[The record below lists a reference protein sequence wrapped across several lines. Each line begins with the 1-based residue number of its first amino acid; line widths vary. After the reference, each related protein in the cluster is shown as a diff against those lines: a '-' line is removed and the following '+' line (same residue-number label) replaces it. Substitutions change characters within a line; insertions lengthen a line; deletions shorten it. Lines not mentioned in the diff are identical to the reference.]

1 MDQMKNIDIVA
12 LPAEEFKA
20 HLDKVF
26 NLMNAADIDYAI
38 IRDNA
43 NLYYLTGRVFRGYI
57 YLDAKTSG
65 YAFGVKAPNNLSGDN
80 LMYFRKP
87 ADFVEHVVAK
97 FGAPETLAFELDSMA
112 YSNVTRLAKSF
123 GEIKVG
129 NISGVMRQAR
139 STKTAYELEKIR
151 RSGVKHTHVYEQ
163 IPGLYQPGMSDI
175 ELQIEIERTSR
186 LSGCLGQFRING
198 GDMEIFMGNVLT
210 GENGDTPSPYDF
222 AMGGQGL
229 DPSIPVGAN
238 GTVIRRGATVMV
250 DVNGNY
256 TGYMTDMTRCFSLG
270 TPDETVV
277 RANELSIAICNAIA
291 EAGRP
296 GVEAK
301 SLYELAANMAKEA
314 GMEEYFMGYTSHA
327 GFVGHGIGIEI
338 NEAPVI
344 APRSRDILAVGNVIA
359 VEPKFVIPG
368 FGAVGIENTY
378 AVTENGPME
387 CLTHAPE
394 NIINLD

>member
-1 MDQMKNIDIVA
+1 
-12 LPAEEFKA
+12 
-20 HLDKVF
+20 
-26 NLMNAADIDYAI
+26 
-38 IRDNA
+38 
-43 NLYYLTGRVFRGYI
+43 
-57 YLDAKTSG
+57 
-65 YAFGVKAPNNLSGDN
+65 
-80 LMYFRKP
+80 MYFRKP

-97 FGAPETLAFELDSMA
+97 FGAPETLAFELDSQA

-270 TPDETVV
+270 TTDETVV